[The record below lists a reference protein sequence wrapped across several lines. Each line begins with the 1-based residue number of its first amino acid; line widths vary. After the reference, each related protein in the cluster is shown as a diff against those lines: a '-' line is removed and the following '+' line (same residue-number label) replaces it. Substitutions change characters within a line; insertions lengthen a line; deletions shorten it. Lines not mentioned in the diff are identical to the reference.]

1 MRNPL
6 AVLRGVARAVRALGV
21 RGVLEREIR
30 RSRDRRDYAHWVA
43 EREGRLAVP
52 ATGSGD
58 GPLFSVLMPT
68 HETDPAWLER
78 AVASVRA
85 QTHGPWE
92 LCIADD
98 ASSRPGLAERLE
110 RLAREDPRIRVVRR
124 ATRGHISAASNS
136 ALALARGEYV
146 ALLDHDD
153 ELAPTALAEVAAEI
167 GRSPD
172 ADVVYSDEDK
182 LDGRG
187 RRVDAYFKPDFS
199 PDLLLSQN
207 VVSHLGVYRTGLVRR
222 AGGFREGLEG
232 AQDHDLALR
241 VLEASSPDRFR
252 HVPRVLYHWR
262 TTRQSTSGGLWRKD
276 YAHDAGC
283 RAIADHLARTGRA
296 ARVERSL
303 YSFYRVRY
311 ALPDPT
317 PSIAVVALAPHAP
330 GLQDLVGRGAVGL
343 SVELAGVP
351 AGTPASLGARLDG
364 AVRASRAE
372 VVVLLGPRCEPRP
385 GWLEELVSHAVRPEV
400 GVVGGRVLTAR
411 GRVLQAGYLLDLGL
425 ECPVVDAHR
434 GLPAAAP
441 GHFGRAL
448 LVQNLS
454 AVSAACLALRRE
466 VYEALGGLDAGAFPD
481 GLFDVDLCLRARE
494 RGLRIVFTPHAAV
507 VRPGDEDPSWP
518 RLGTLDARERLRRAW
533 GERLPRDPCWHPEMD
548 RRSGDFRLR
557 L

>member
-1 MRNPL
+1 M
-6 AVLRGVARAVRALGV
+6 LRGVVRAVRALGV
-21 RGVLEREIR
+21 RGVLERELR
-30 RSRDRRDYAHWVA
+30 RSRDRRDYARWVR
-43 EREGRLAVP
+43 EREGRLAVRS
-52 ATGSGD
+52 ASAGG
-58 GPLFSVLMPT
+58 GPLFSVVMPT
-68 HETDPAWLER
+68 HETDPVWLER

-98 ASSRPGLAERLE
+98 ASTRPGLLESLE
-110 RLAREDPRIRVVRR
+110 RLAREDPRVRVVRR
-124 ATRGHISAASNS
+124 AARGHISAASNS

-167 GRSPD
+167 GRNPD

-207 VVSHLGVYRTGLVRR
+207 VVSHLGVYRTELVRR

-241 VLEASSPDRFR
+241 VLELSSPDRFR

-283 RAIADHLARTGRA
+283 RAIGDHLARTGRA
-296 ARVERSL
+296 ALVERSL

-311 ALPDPT
+311 PLHEPMPT
-317 PSIAVVALAPHAP
+317 VAVVALAPHAP
-330 GLQDLVGRGAVGL
+330 GLEDLVARATLGL
-343 SVELAGVP
+343 PVELVGVP
-351 AGTPASLGARLDG
+351 PGTGPLGARLDR
-364 AVRASRAE
+364 AVRASRGE
-372 VVVLLGPRCEPRP
+372 VVALLGPRCEPRP
-385 GWLEELVSHAVRPEV
+385 GWLEELASHALRPEV
-400 GVVGGRVLTAR
+400 GVAGGRVLTPR
-411 GRVLQAGYLLDLGL
+411 GRVLHAGYLLDLGL
-425 ECPVVDAHR
+425 ERPVVDAHR

-466 VYEALGGLDAGAFPD
+466 VYLALGGLDASAFPE

-507 VRPGDEDPSWP
+507 VRTGDEELSWP
-518 RLGTLDARERLRRAW
+518 RLGTPEAHERLRHRW
-533 GERLPRDPCWHPEMD
+533 GERLPRDPYWHPEMD

-557 L
+557 P